1 MAPWT
6 VAAGCLVLHYLPEF
20 AQTHVH
26 EVSDAIQPSHPLY
39 SPSPSSLSLS
49 QQQIFFNESVLLIK
63 WPKHWSFSFSSSL
76 SREYSGLISL
86 RIDGFDFLAV
96 QGRLCSLLQHHNSE
110 TSVLWYSSFF
120 MVQLSHPYMTTGKT
134 VAFTVQTFVGK
145 VMSLLFNTLSRF
157 VIAFLSRS
165 ECLLISWLQSSSTVI
180 LEPKKIKSVLVPIFS
195 PLP

>member
-49 QQQIFFNESVLLIK
+49 QQQIFFSESVLLIK

-96 QGRLCSLLQHHNSE
+96 QGRLCSLLQHH
-110 TSVLWYSSFF
+110 SSKASALQCSGFF
-120 MVQLSHPYMTTGKT
+120 MVQHSHPYMTAGKT
-134 VAFTVQTFVGK
+134 IGLTVSTFVGK
-145 VMSLLFNTLSRF
+145 VMSLLFNTQSSF
-157 VIAFLSRS
+157 VIAFPPRS
-165 ECLLISWLQSSSTVI
+165 KCLLILWL
-180 LEPKKIKSVLVPIFS
+180 
-195 PLP
+195 